1 MAWSKARA
9 LQDAE
14 KSVAQGKIPQA
25 IRQYLEII
33 ENDPSDLTL
42 LNTAGDLYVRERNLP
57 EGLRQ
62 FHRLAEAY
70 VREGFNVKAIAIYRK
85 ISKVDPNAVE
95 VLLKLAELYQLQGL
109 SREAR
114 EQYLQAADF
123 FKRRNQ
129 ADRALD
135 VLRKLVQLDPE
146 NGSFRNRLATECEQL
161 GRQEEA
167 AQAYWESAEVALRRK
182 ELPAAETALKKAA
195 ELDPKNSKV
204 TLLRA
209 RVAISRQQPE
219 EAEKILRSSP
229 DLAADPVSKQILLEC
244 YFAAGK
250 HSQAEALVLE
260 VFRANPSDF
269 APVSSFVVLCLEKGD
284 IDSAFQSLSQLSEE
298 LIEQANT
305 GPLMEALRRVWNKAP
320 QHLPTLE
327 LIHRI
332 CERTTDEFSLPEILE
347 ALGHAY
353 VQAGEWEKAE
363 APYKKLTQREPE
375 NEHYQSLLRQVH
387 RKLGKEVLPVQAE
400 DFAGEDM
407 VLAPEGETAP
417 PPVPVD
423 AKQAAMVNEAIENSD
438 LFARYHLVDKAVS
451 ELDKVL
457 QVYPDQIEVNQ
468 RILEISRKRYP
479 ARASV
484 AAAALVRIFTAHGD
498 LAAASKY
505 QAIASAKA
513 TGPEIP
519 AASPPPPP
527 PLKKVEEP
535 VAPPPAPPAP
545 SDQKPTPEFAISA
558 VAPETTAAPAPPVP
572 SDQKPAPEFAI
583 SAVAPETTAAP
594 APPPPAEV
602 VFDLAPPV
610 PPSEPRPDPDL
621 ELDLSG
627 DLEAITTDAT
637 EPATP
642 PMKVA
647 VAPPEIPPVA
657 GEAPA
662 PPAAA
667 PAVAPV
673 EIPAAEPAEQ
683 AAAPEEAP
691 VEHAPEPVLAATGTA
706 PVAAPAPAVAP
717 EETPVR
723 EPLEPAVAP
732 EETPVRQTPAP
743 AVAPEEAPVRQ
754 GPAPA
759 MARME
764 APVIFDE
771 VPAAPSVESA
781 PFDFE
786 ESKLEIDFY
795 LEHGF
800 EDEARQA
807 VAALGKKYPGDK
819 LVADLR
825 RHLEESGAPA
835 PAEQPEV
842 EFTEAAPA
850 DQPAREPAAIPTE
863 PVHDEWELPTTYA
876 GTPPP
881 PPLAAPMHPPPEAE
895 VVLEE
900 PAALGSASADFL
912 RDLAGELPSSLD
924 DVLAPRE
931 PTTATPSP
939 PAPGAAQ
946 LSGLLEEMEEPG
958 FGAAAAQD
966 DPETHYNLGVAFR
979 EMGLL
984 DEAIGEFQK
993 VVRGVG
999 KELYPPNFLQ
1009 ACSLLAI
1016 CFMEKRMP
1024 AVAIKWYRRA
1034 LEAPGLDEE
1043 AILALQYDLGLAYEQ
1058 AGDARNALERFT
1070 EVYSQN
1076 IDFRDVAEKIRVLQ
1090 HRV

>member
-1 MAWSKARA
+1 MAGSKAKA

-25 IRQYLEII
+25 IRQYLEILD
-33 ENDPSDLTL
+33 NDPSDLTL
-42 LNTAGDLYVRERNLP
+42 FNTIGDLYIRERNITD
-57 EGLRQ
+57 GLRQ

-85 ISKVDPNAVE
+85 ISKVDPHSVE
-95 VLLKLAELYQLQGL
+95 VLLKLAELYQFQGL

-129 ADRALD
+129 ADRTLD
-135 VLRKLVQLDPE
+135 VLRKLVQLDPQ
-146 NGSFRNRLATECEQL
+146 NSSFRDRLATECEQL
-161 GRQEEA
+161 GRREEA
-167 AQAYWESAEVALRRK
+167 AQAFLEFAEVALRRK

-195 ELDPKNSKV
+195 ELDPKNSKI

-209 RVAISRQQPE
+209 RMAMSREQPE
-219 EAEKILRSSP
+219 EAEKILSSSP
-229 DLAADPVSKQILLEC
+229 DLAADPASKQILLEC
-244 YFAAGK
+244 YFASGK

-260 VFRANPSDF
+260 VYRANPSDF
-269 APVSSFVVLCLEKGD
+269 APVSNFVVLCLKKGD
-284 IDSAFQSLSQLSEE
+284 VDSAFQCLSLLSEE

-327 LIHRI
+327 LIHQI

-375 NEHYQSLLRQVH
+375 NEHYQRLLRQVH
-387 RKLGKEVLPVQAE
+387 HKLGKEVLPVKAK
-400 DFAGEDM
+400 DIAGTDM
-407 VLAPEGETAP
+407 VPAPKGETAP
-417 PPVPVD
+417 QSLPVD

-438 LFARYHLVDKAVS
+438 LYARYKLVDKAVS

-479 ARASV
+479 ARASI
-484 AAAALVRIFTAHGD
+484 AAAALARIFTAQGD
-498 LAAASKY
+498 LAAADKY
-505 QAIASAKA
+505 QAIASAKD
-513 TGPEIP
+513 TCPENP
-519 AASPPPPP
+519 PVSPPPPP
-527 PLKKVEEP
+527 PLNKVEEP
-535 VAPPPAPPAP
+535 VGPSPASPVT
-545 SDQKPTPEFAISA
+545 SDQNSIPEFALSA
-558 VAPETTAAPAPPVP
+558 VAPETTAAPAL
-572 SDQKPAPEFAI
+572 
-583 SAVAPETTAAP
+583 
-594 APPPPAEV
+594 PPPAEV
-602 VFDLAPPV
+602 VFGLAPSG
-610 PPSEPRPDPDL
+610 PPSEPRSEPVL

-627 DLEAITTDAT
+627 DLEAMTTNAT

-642 PMKVA
+642 PIM
-647 VAPPEIPPVA
+647 VAPSEIPPVA
-657 GEAPA
+657 PEAPA

-667 PAVAPV
+667 PV
-673 EIPAAEPAEQ
+673 EIPTTEPTEP

-691 VEHAPEPVLAATGTA
+691 VELAPEPVLASNETS
-706 PVAAPAPAVAP
+706 PLAAFAPAVEPEEAPVTQNLELAEAP
-717 EETPVR
+717 EEA
-723 EPLEPAVAP
+723 PLMEAM
-732 EETPVRQTPAP
+732 EP
-743 AVAPEEAPVRQ
+743 AVAPEEAPVMQ
-754 GPAPA
+754 IPEPAVVPDETPV
-759 MARME
+759 ME
-764 APVIFDE
+764 APVTQAPVPDMTLLAAPAIFAE
-771 VPAAPSVESA
+771 VPTAPSVEGAS
-781 PFDFE
+781 FDFE

-800 EDEARQA
+800 ADEARQA
-807 VAALGKKYPGDK
+807 VAALEKKYPGDK
-819 LVADLR
+819 LLADLR
-825 RHLEESGAPA
+825 RRLEEGGAPA
-835 PAEQPEV
+835 PAEQSEV
-842 EFTEAAPA
+842 EVTDAAPA
-850 DQPAREPAAIPTE
+850 DQRAPEPVAIPTE
-863 PVHDEWELPTTYA
+863 PVQDDWVLPTTYA
-876 GTPPP
+876 ATIPPPP
-881 PPLAAPMHPPPEAE
+881 PPLAAPVNSTPEPE
-895 VVLEE
+895 IVLED
-900 PAALGSASADFL
+900 PTALGIASADFL

-931 PTTATPSP
+931 PTTATPAP

-946 LSGLLEEMEEPG
+946 LSGLLEEMEEAG
-958 FGAAAAQD
+958 FGAAAVQD

-993 VVRGVG
+993 VVRGAG
-999 KELYPPNFLQ
+999 KEVYPPNFLQ

-1024 AVAIKWYRRA
+1024 AVAIRWYRRA
-1034 LEAPGLDEE
+1034 LETPELDEE

-1058 AGDARNALERFT
+1058 AGDPRNALERFT

-1090 HRV
+1090 QQV

>member
-1 MAWSKARA
+1 MAWTKAKA
-9 LQDAE
+9 LQEAE

-25 IRQYLEII
+25 IRQYLEIL

-42 LNTAGDLYVRERNLP
+42 LNTVGDLYVRERNIT
-57 EGLRQ
+57 EGLKQ
-62 FHRLAEAY
+62 FQRLAEAY

-85 ISKVDPNAVE
+85 ISKIDPNSVE

-123 FKRRNQ
+123 FKKRNQ
-129 ADRALD
+129 ADRVLD
-135 VLRKLVQLDPE
+135 VLHKLVQLDPE
-146 NGSFRNRLATECEQL
+146 NSTFRNRLATEYEQS
-161 GRQEEA
+161 GKEEEA
-167 AQAYWESAEVALRRK
+167 AQVYFEFAEVVLRRK
-182 ELPAAETALKKAA
+182 DLPAAETALKKAA

-219 EAEKILRSSP
+219 EAEKILTSSP
-229 DLAADPVSKQILLEC
+229 DLAADPVSKEILLEC
-244 YFAAGK
+244 YFASGK

-260 VFRANPSDF
+260 AYRANPSDF
-269 APVSSFVVLCLEKGD
+269 APVSNFVVLCLEKGD
-284 IDSAFQSLSQLSEE
+284 VESAFQSLSQLSEG
-298 LIEQANT
+298 LIEDENT

-327 LIHRI
+327 LIYLI
-332 CERTTDEFSLPEILE
+332 CERTADEFSLPEILE

-363 APYKKLTQREPE
+363 APYTKLTQREPE
-375 NEHYQSLLRQVH
+375 NHHYQSLLRQVH
-387 RKLGKEVLPVQAE
+387 HKLGKEVLPVQAE
-400 DFAGEDM
+400 DVADEDIA
-407 VLAPEGETAP
+407 LAPEGETVP
-417 PPVPVD
+417 QPEPVD

-438 LFARYHLVDKAVS
+438 LFARYNLVDKAVG
-451 ELDKVL
+451 ELEKVL

-484 AAAALVRIFTAHGD
+484 AAAELVRVFTARGD
-498 LAAASKY
+498 LATANKY
-505 QAIASAKA
+505 QAIASAKV
-513 TGPEIP
+513 TSPEVP
-519 AASPPPPP
+519 AVSPPPPS
-527 PLKKVEEP
+527 PLEKVEEP
-535 VAPPPAPPAP
+535 VAAPPAPPEM
-545 SDQKPTPEFAISA
+545 SEQDSTLESAISA
-558 VAPETTAAPAPPVP
+558 VAPET
-572 SDQKPAPEFAI
+572 I
-583 SAVAPETTAAP
+583 AAP
-594 APPPPAEV
+594 APPPPAEL
-602 VFDLAPPV
+602 VFDLAPAA
-610 PPSEPRPDPDL
+610 PPSERGPAPDL
-621 ELDLSG
+621 ELDFSG
-627 DLEAITTDAT
+627 DLEAMTTHAL

-642 PMKVA
+642 PLKM
-647 VAPPEIPPVA
+647 
-657 GEAPA
+657 
-662 PPAAA
+662 AA
-667 PAVAPV
+667 APV
-673 EIPAAEPAEQ
+673 EIPAAEPPEQ

-691 VEHAPEPVLAATGTA
+691 VEPAAKPVLGSTEPP

-717 EETPVR
+717 EETP
-723 EPLEPAVAP
+723 ATQA
-732 EETPVRQTPAP
+732 PAP
-743 AVAPEEAPVRQ
+743 AMAPEEAPVMQ
-754 GPAPA
+754 TPEPAVATEETPVTQAPAPA
-759 MARME
+759 VVPEETPATRAPAPRMAPEE
-764 APVIFDE
+764 APVIFVE
-771 VPAAPSVESA
+771 VPPAPSEGGA

-807 VAALGKKYPGDK
+807 VAALEKKCPGDK

-825 RHLEESGAPA
+825 RHLEESGALA
-835 PAEQPEV
+835 PAEQPEAEV
-842 EFTEAAPA
+842 TEAAPA
-850 DQPAREPAAIPTE
+850 GQPARAPAAIPAE
-863 PVHDEWELPTTYA
+863 PEHEEWELPTTYA
-876 GTPPP
+876 ATRPL
-881 PPLAAPMHPPPEAE
+881 PPLAEPMNPPPEAE
-895 VVLEE
+895 IVLEE
-900 PAALGSASADFL
+900 SAAQGSTSADFL

-924 DVLAPRE
+924 DLLAPRE
-931 PTTATPSP
+931 PRTTAPAP

-958 FGAAAAQD
+958 FGAAAAPD

-984 DEAIGEFQK
+984 EEAIGEFQK
-993 VVRGVG
+993 VVRGAG
-999 KELYPPNFLQ
+999 KEPYPPNFLQ
-1009 ACSLLAI
+1009 ACSLLAL

-1024 AVAIKWYRRA
+1024 AVAIRWYRRA

-1090 HRV
+1090 QHV

>member
-1 MAWSKARA
+1 MAWTKAKA
-9 LQDAE
+9 LQEAE

-25 IRQYLEII
+25 IRQYLEIL

-42 LNTAGDLYVRERNLP
+42 LNTVGDLYIRERNIT
-57 EGLRQ
+57 EGLKQ

-85 ISKVDPNAVE
+85 ISKIDPNSVE

-123 FKRRNQ
+123 FKKRNQ
-129 ADRALD
+129 ADRVLD
-135 VLRKLVQLDPE
+135 VLHKLVQLDPE
-146 NGSFRNRLATECEQL
+146 NTTFRSRLATEYEQS
-161 GRQEEA
+161 GKEEEA
-167 AQAYWESAEVALRRK
+167 AQVYFDCAEVVLRRK
-182 ELPAAETALKKAA
+182 DLPAAEAALKKAA

-219 EAEKILRSSP
+219 EAEKILTSSP

-244 YFAAGK
+244 YFASGK

-260 VFRANPSDF
+260 AYRANPSDF
-269 APVSSFVVLCLEKGD
+269 APVSNFVVLCLEKGD
-284 IDSAFQSLSQLSEE
+284 VESAFQPLSQLSEG
-298 LIEQANT
+298 LIADANT

-327 LIHRI
+327 LIYLI
-332 CERTTDEFSLPEILE
+332 CERTADEFSLPEILE

-363 APYKKLTQREPE
+363 APYAKLTQREPE

-387 RKLGKEVLPVQAE
+387 QKLGKEVSPVQAE
-400 DFAGEDM
+400 EVAEEGM
-407 VLAPEGETAP
+407 ALAPEGEAAP
-417 PPVPVD
+417 QPAPVD

-438 LFARYHLVDKAVS
+438 LFARYNLVDKAVG

-457 QVYPDQIEVNQ
+457 QVYPDQIEIHQ
-468 RILEISRKRYP
+468 RIVEISRKRYP

-484 AAAALVRIFTAHGD
+484 AAAELVRIFTARGD
-498 LAAASKY
+498 LATANKY
-505 QAIASAKA
+505 QAIASAKV
-513 TGPEIP
+513 TSPEIP
-519 AASPPPPP
+519 AVSPLPPP
-527 PLKKVEEP
+527 PLEKVEEP
-535 VAPPPAPPAP
+535 VATPPAPPAMSEP
-545 SDQKPTPEFAISA
+545 DSTPESAVSA
-558 VAPETTAAPAPPVP
+558 VAPETAAAPM
-572 SDQKPAPEFAI
+572 
-583 SAVAPETTAAP
+583 
-594 APPPPAEV
+594 PPPPAEL
-602 VFDLAPPV
+602 VFDLTPPA
-610 PPSEPRPDPDL
+610 PPSEREPEPDL
-621 ELDLSG
+621 ELDFSG
-627 DLEAITTDAT
+627 DLEAMTTHAP

-642 PMKVA
+642 PSKMA
-647 VAPPEIPPVA
+647 
-657 GEAPA
+657 
-662 PPAAA
+662 
-667 PAVAPV
+667 
-673 EIPAAEPAEQ
+673 AAEPTEQ
-683 AAAPEEAP
+683 AAAPEETP
-691 VEHAPEPVLAATGTA
+691 VTQ
-706 PVAAPAPAVAP
+706 APAPIAAP
-717 EETPVR
+717 EETPV
-723 EPLEPAVAP
+723 
-732 EETPVRQTPAP
+732 TPAP
-743 AVAPEEAPVRQ
+743 APRMAPEEAPV
-754 GPAPA
+754 
-759 MARME
+759 
-764 APVIFDE
+764 IFVE
-771 VPAAPSVESA
+771 VPTAPIAGGA

-807 VAALGKKYPGDK
+807 VATLEKKYPGDK

-825 RHLEESGAPA
+825 RHLEESGALA
-835 PAEQPEV
+835 PAEQPEIEV
-842 EFTEAAPA
+842 TEAAPA
-850 DQPAREPAAIPTE
+850 GEPARPPTAVPAEPGHE
-863 PVHDEWELPTTYA
+863 EWELPTTYA
-876 GTPPP
+876 ATPP
-881 PPLAAPMHPPPEAE
+881 AAPMNPPPEAE
-895 VVLEE
+895 IVLEE
-900 PAALGSASADFL
+900 SAAQGSTSADFL

-924 DVLAPRE
+924 DLLAPRE
-931 PTTATPSP
+931 PRTSTPAP

-958 FGAAAAQD
+958 FGAAAAAD

-984 DEAIGEFQK
+984 EEAIGEFQK
-993 VVRGVG
+993 VVRGAG
-999 KELYPPNFLQ
+999 KEPYPPNFLQ

-1024 AVAIKWYRRA
+1024 AVAIRWYRRA

-1090 HRV
+1090 QHV

>member
-129 ADRALD
+129 ADRTLD

-167 AQAYWESAEVALRRK
+167 AQAYWEFAEVALRRK

-387 RKLGKEVLPVQAE
+387 HKLGKEVLPVQAE

-498 LAAASKY
+498 LGAASKY

-519 AASPPPPP
+519 AVSPPPPL

-545 SDQKPTPEFAISA
+545 SDQKPTPEFAI
-558 VAPETTAAPAPPVP
+558 P
-572 SDQKPAPEFAI
+572 
-583 SAVAPETTAAP
+583 AVAPETTAAP

-627 DLEAITTDAT
+627 DLEAMTTDAT

-642 PMKVA
+642 LIKVS

-657 GEAPA
+657 AEAPA

-673 EIPAAEPAEQ
+673 EIPAAEPTEQ
-683 AAAPEEAP
+683 AA
-691 VEHAPEPVLAATGTA
+691 
-706 PVAAPAPAVAP
+706 
-717 EETPVR
+717 
-723 EPLEPAVAP
+723 
-732 EETPVRQTPAP
+732 
-743 AVAPEEAPVRQ
+743 APEEAPVRQ

-786 ESKLEIDFY
+786 ESRLEIDFY

-835 PAEQPEV
+835 PAEQPELEV
-842 EFTEAAPA
+842 TESAPA

-881 PPLAAPMHPPPEAE
+881 PPLAAPMNPPPEAE
-895 VVLEE
+895 IVLEE

-958 FGAAAAQD
+958 FGAAAGQD